1 MSEASP
7 LATLLQERRVKVA
20 ALEAATEE
28 KRKRSDE
35 VAAGVPS
42 HWRRAES
49 TLGTAIESANKDFA
63 GAASPSRFQFEPLSQ
78 PGGNFALG
86 LLKHSGNN
94 GGDFSITEIATVSDG
109 RVIARR
115 RERPGSALK
124 IFEVSK
130 VGSEDWSALI
140 LQIFLTDVPA

>member
-7 LATLLQERRVKVA
+7 LATLLQERRVKAA
-20 ALEAATEE
+20 ALEAAAEE
-28 KRKRSDE
+28 KRKRSEE

-42 HWRRAES
+42 HWRRAEG

-63 GAASPSRFQFEPLSQ
+63 AAASPSRFQFELASQ
-78 PGGNFALG
+78 PGDSFALG

-94 GGDFSITEIATVSDG
+94 GGDFSITEIEAVSDG

-130 VGSEDWSALI
+130 VGTEDWGALI
-140 LQIFLTDVPA
+140 LQIFRTDVPA